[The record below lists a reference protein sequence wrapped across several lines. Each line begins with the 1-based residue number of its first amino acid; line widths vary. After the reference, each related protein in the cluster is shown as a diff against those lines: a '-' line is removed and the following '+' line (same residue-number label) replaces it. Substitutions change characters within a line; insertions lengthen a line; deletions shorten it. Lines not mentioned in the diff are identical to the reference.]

1 MKDHWIF
8 LMIVVGAVII
18 AWYHYGKIQAQ
29 NSASK

>member
-8 LMIVVGAVII
+8 LMIIGGAIVI
-18 AWYHYGKIQAQ
+18 AWYHFKKEQAQ